1 MLGDQHSFTS
11 CWETDWRQT
20 TKPTRR
26 RRPSSLASSL
36 RWWQTSGH
44 TLHDIFASFPFFYF
58 AHLMFLKQNLRLK
71 YRYTIKDERE
81 EGPRERK
88 GQFEA
93 KTRKSDC
100 SRRCPWVA
108 SARKLP
114 PRNEDADTRPIA
126 FAIYGMKLFY
136 CAAPKTSHNYT
147 SSPGVGS

>member
-1 MLGDQHSFTS
+1 MIVRHPPQLISTTTDNVRHPPQQTS
-11 CWETDWRQT
+11 TGPKGPTDKHPWS
-20 TKPTRR
+20 
-26 RRPSSLASSL
+26 PSSKFGYKSPVHAETLLKAS
-36 RWWQTSGH
+36 G
-44 TLHDIFASFPFFYF
+44 
-58 AHLMFLKQNLRLK
+58 
-71 YRYTIKDERE
+71 E
-81 EGPRERK
+81 EGPREK
-88 GQFEA
+88 KEFEA
-93 KTRKSDC
+93 KTWKSNC